1 MSNSA
6 CSKQHR
12 QKPNII
18 FSTIKADKH
27 ATWITVTVELH
38 KSFVVDLYTILIR
51 ATSYC
56 LFVIISVIFD
66 ISKIKVIFL
75 CLYLQVLQWANR
87 NADFVLPMYIFDP
100 RHFGGTYHFGFPK
113 TGPHRTKFLLESI
126 QDLRK
131 NLKIRGR
138 LG

>member
-38 KSFVVDLYTILIR
+38 KSFVVDLYKILIR

-66 ISKIKVIFL
+66 ISKFL

>member
-18 FSTIKADKH
+18 YQGWQACNMNYSHCWVAR
-27 ATWITVTVELH
+27 V
-38 KSFVVDLYTILIR
+38 IR
-51 ATSYC
+51 CRSLQNFNKGNFLLSLC
-56 LFVIISVIFD
+56 NHFCNFWHL
-66 ISKIKVIFL
+66 KLIFL